1 MPIDK
6 LNNYLNS
13 TNSIFIQ
20 NDFDVGSVSD
30 AHKLKKLVSGLL
42 NMYNSRIRIN
52 GVITHLIDY
61 EAL

>member
-20 NDFDVGSVSD
+20 NDFNVASVSD
-30 AHKLKKLVSGLL
+30 AHKLKKFVSELP
-42 NMYNSRIRIN
+42 NVHNSRIRVN

>member
-1 MPIDK
+1 MPKDR

-20 NDFDVGSVSD
+20 NDFNVGSVSD
-30 AHKLKKLVSGLL
+30 AYKLKKLVSELP
-42 NMYNSRIRIN
+42 NVHNSRIRIN

>member
-1 MPIDK
+1 MPKDR

-30 AHKLKKLVSGLL
+30 AHKLKKMVSELP
-42 NMYNSRIRIN
+42 NVQNSRIRVN

>member
-1 MPIDK
+1 MPKDR

-30 AHKLKKLVSGLL
+30 AHKLKKLVSELP
-42 NMYNSRIRIN
+42 NVHNSRIRIN
-52 GVITHLIDY
+52 GVITHLINY
-61 EAL
+61 EVL

>member
-1 MPIDK
+1 MSKDR

-30 AHKLKKLVSGLL
+30 AHKLKKLVSELP
-42 NMYNSRIRIN
+42 NVHNSCIRVN
-52 GVITHLIDY
+52 GVIPHLIDY

>member
-1 MPIDK
+1 MPKDR

-20 NDFDVGSVSD
+20 KDFDVGSVSD
-30 AHKLKKLVSGLL
+30 AHKLKKLVSELP
-42 NMYNSRIRIN
+42 NVHNSRIRIN
-52 GVITHLIDY
+52 GVITHLINY

>member
-1 MPIDK
+1 MPKDR

-20 NDFDVGSVSD
+20 NDFDVGSVFD
-30 AHKLKKLVSGLL
+30 AHKLKKLVSELP
-42 NMYNSRIRIN
+42 NVHNSRIRVN

>member
-1 MPIDK
+1 MPKDR

-20 NDFDVGSVSD
+20 NDFDVGSVCD
-30 AHKLKKLVSGLL
+30 AHKLKKLVSELP
-42 NMYNSRIRIN
+42 NVHNSRIRIN

-61 EAL
+61 KAL

>member
-1 MPIDK
+1 MPKDR

-20 NDFDVGSVSD
+20 NDFDFGSISD
-30 AHKLKKLVSGLL
+30 AHKLKKLVSELP
-42 NMYNSRIRIN
+42 NVHNSRIRVN
-52 GVITHLIDY
+52 GVITHLINY